1 MARDIKLDFGYLA
14 GADLSGATLRGAD
27 LSNTEIIPAA
37 RVSNAEIIPAARV
50 SNADQIRT
58 KFETR
63 NPLPDGVHWD
73 GDHYNGNRSVIGS
86 FSNASI
92 WNDMLRGYL
101 QGYSDALLGELK

>member
-14 GADLSGATLRGAD
+14 GADLSGSTLRGAD
-27 LSNTEIIPAA
+27 LSNTEIIPVA
-37 RVSNAEIIPAARV
+37 RI

-101 QGYSDALLGELK
+101 QGYSDALLGDLK